1 VPILHANYQ
10 GSFDI
15 DTAFLSP
22 VLIRVSFATDESLNL
37 NNLTSRQL
45 FATIIYGPNAA
56 TVLLRGQ
63 PIGSST
69 MNETVAKLWGL
80 THTTPGAVAI
90 SAMLVSG
97 L

>member
-1 VPILHANYQ
+1 MPDK
-10 GSFDI
+10 F
-15 DTAFLSP
+15 
-22 VLIRVSFATDESLNL
+22 LNL
-37 NNLTSRQL
+37 KLTSRQL